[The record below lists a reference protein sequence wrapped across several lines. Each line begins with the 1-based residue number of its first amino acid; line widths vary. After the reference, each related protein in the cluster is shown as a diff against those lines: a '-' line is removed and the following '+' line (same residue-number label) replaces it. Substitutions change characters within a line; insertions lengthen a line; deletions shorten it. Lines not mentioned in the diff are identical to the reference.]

1 MLFRS
6 PLPGSQARQNRGL
19 AAVDSTVDKPI
30 SARIRER
37 LQEAQ
42 APFLANDNIS
52 DYLNDGD
59 IDRLELEV
67 ADKVRDLLTSLV
79 IDIENDHNT
88 AETAER
94 VAKMYLREVFKGR
107 YQKQPKIA
115 SFPNVKKLDEIYT
128 VGPITVR
135 SACSHHLVPI
145 LGSCW
150 IGIKPGT
157 RVIGLS
163 KFSRVAEWVFS
174 RPHIQEEAV
183 LILADEIER
192 LCEPEGLAIL
202 VKAQHY
208 CMKWRGVKEP
218 QTTMVNSVVRGDF
231 RHDASLKAE
240 FFELVKQ
247 QESMLGY

>member
-1 MLFRS
+1 MTSTLPN
-6 PLPGSQARQNRGL
+6 PLTARTINTTTAL
-19 AAVDSTVDKPI
+19 KPAV
-30 SARIRER
+30 SAQIRQR
-37 LQEAQ
+37 LQDAEV
-42 APFLANDNIS
+42 PFLANDNIS
-52 DYLNDGD
+52 EFLEDGD
-59 IDRLELEV
+59 LDNLEVEV
-67 ADKVRDLLTSLV
+67 ADKVRDLLRSLV

-94 VAKMYLREVFKGR
+94 VARMYLREVFKGR
-107 YQKQPKIA
+107 YLKQPKIA

-128 VGPITVR
+128 VGPISVR

-150 IGIKPGT
+150 IGIKPGQ

-163 KFSRVAEWVFS
+163 KFARVADWVFS

-192 LCEPEGLAIL
+192 LCEPRGLAIL

-218 QTTMVNSVVRGDF
+218 QTSMINSVVRGDF
-231 RHDASLKAE
+231 RHDPSLKAE

-247 QESMLGY
+247 QQSLLSH